1 MAELESLPLKT
12 VDRVKDILVLHAK
25 NKFCLDKLKVLLGI
39 MPKENTDTCKLI
51 TENIAHYQEKV
62 DRVEKKL
69 NIDFNNLAAI
79 IEKIEAEERRKR
91 EEEGKSFKNYS
102 PAQQQEAAKKLT
114 YLIYSKID
122 CLNRGEDTSA
132 VDEEITELL
141 ESDIGKSL
149 DAIKIFEARRNAAER
164 YELLKKVPVD
174 KEVFRAS
181 LETKTG
187 KKM

>member
-1 MAELESLPLKT
+1 M
-12 VDRVKDILVLHAK
+12 DRVL
-25 NKFCLDKLKVLLGI
+25 
-39 MPKENTDTCKLI
+39 NTI
-51 TENIAHYQEKV
+51 
-62 DRVEKKL
+62 

-91 EEEGKSFKNYS
+91 EEEERKNHKNYS
-102 PAQQQEAAKKLT
+102 LAQQEEVAKKLAI
-114 YLIYSKID
+114 LSFSKID
-122 CLNRGEDTSA
+122 CINKGEDTSL

-149 DAIKIFEARRNAAER
+149 DAIKIYEARRAGTER
-164 YELLKKVPVD
+164 YAFLKKIPFD
-174 KEVFRAS
+174 EEVFRAS